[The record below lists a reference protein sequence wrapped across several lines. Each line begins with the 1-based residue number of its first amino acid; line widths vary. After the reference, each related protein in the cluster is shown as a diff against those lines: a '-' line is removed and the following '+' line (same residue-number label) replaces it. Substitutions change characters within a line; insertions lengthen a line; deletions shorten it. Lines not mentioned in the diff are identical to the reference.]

1 MEYVYVNL
9 FAILVKLSMGVPKLG
24 GSTRLYTLMSNT
36 EGPDDFSNRSL
47 AAEAAELIYGNVS
60 PVTASVR

>member
-1 MEYVYVNL
+1 
-9 FAILVKLSMGVPKLG
+9 MGVPKLG